1 MVRKIGVIWQLILVS
16 VVAMAAV
23 MLPYVA
29 RQGEV
34 GT

>member
-23 MLPYVA
+23 MLADVA